1 MIGKKFGRLT
11 VLEECKERKR
21 TEIVYKCVCDCGNIK
36 FTTGKLL
43 RKGECK
49 SCGCIKSNGNHITHG
64 KTHTRLY
71 SIYRKIKQR
80 CYNTND
86 KAYTNYGGR
95 GINICN
101 EWCDDF
107 MAFYT
112 WSMSHGY
119 DDKLTIDR
127 IDNNKGYSPNNCR
140 WVDRITQN
148 NNTRRNVHI
157 TYNGKTQTISQWSEE
172 LNIKYSTIK
181 DRHNKGWSDKE
192 CLFGK

>member
-1 MIGKKFGRLT
+1 MLSVI
-11 VLEECKERKR
+11 EECEKRKR

-43 RKGECK
+43 RNGECK
-49 SCGCIKSNGNHITHG
+49 SCGCIKSKGNHTTHG

-80 CYNTND
+80 SYNTKD
-86 KAYTNYGGR
+86 GAYPNYGGR
-95 GINICN
+95 GIHICD
-101 EWCDDF
+101 EWLHDF
-107 MAFYT
+107 QTFYN
-112 WSMSHGY
+112 WSMENGY
-119 DDKLTIDR
+119 KDNLTIDR
-127 IDNNKGYSPNNCR
+127 IDVNGNYEPSNCR
-140 WVDRITQN
+140 WVDRKTQN

-172 LNIKYSTIK
+172 LNIKYSTIQ
-181 DRHNKGWSDKE
+181 DRYHKGWNDKE